1 MTTGDLGKKPEAT
14 SPIAESTSANPEQ
27 DALTA
32 ELRALASKADG
43 AKVMK
48 SH

>member
-14 SPIAESTSANPEQ
+14 SPAADLISTNPEQ

-32 ELRALASKADG
+32 ELRALASKADR
-43 AKVMK
+43 AKVRP
-48 SH
+48 SQ